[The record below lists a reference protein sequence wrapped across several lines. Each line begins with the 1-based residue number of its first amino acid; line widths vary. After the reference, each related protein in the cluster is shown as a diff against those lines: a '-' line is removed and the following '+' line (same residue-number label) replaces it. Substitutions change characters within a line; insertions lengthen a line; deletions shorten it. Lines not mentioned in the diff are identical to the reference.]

1 LWLLVLNYAAIFS
14 TLAWYALKANN
25 KDYCLNY
32 LSLMLWGATLMAF
45 VDHIFSY
52 ARGEGFFEL
61 SSDSLALGFS
71 LVAVA
76 LMIWLVI
83 LLYKDPLK
91 VLKV

>member
-1 LWLLVLNYAAIFS
+1 
-14 TLAWYALKANN
+14 
-25 KDYCLNY
+25 
-32 LSLMLWGATLMAF
+32 MAF

-71 LVAVA
+71 LIAVA

-91 VLKV
+91 VLKL